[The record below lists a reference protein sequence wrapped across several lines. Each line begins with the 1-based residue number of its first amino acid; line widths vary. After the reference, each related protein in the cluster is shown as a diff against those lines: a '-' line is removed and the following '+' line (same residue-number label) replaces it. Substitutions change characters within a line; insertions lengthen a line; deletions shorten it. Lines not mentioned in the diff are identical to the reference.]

1 MTLVVSIAFIS
12 QILKPTGTQKRF
24 QYGMNMN
31 DLRKNLIL
39 MELQISQ
46 EKLQVSL
53 KVGSKR
59 RYIMHKSYHKQV
71 RSLKMFFMIFVIVG
85 TRVSSV
91 LDRLADVR
99 LSKDEANRT
108 RLQIGIAM
116 AKKLLR

>member
-1 MTLVVSIAFIS
+1 
-12 QILKPTGTQKRF
+12 
-24 QYGMNMN
+24 MNMN

-59 RYIMHKSYHKQV
+59 RYIMQYHKQL

-85 TRVSSV
+85 ARASSV
-91 LDRLADVR
+91 LDKLADVR

-108 RLQIGIAM
+108 RLEIGIAI